1 MSINKSITFM
11 HISISILVSKST
23 SFTFF
28 HMNIRSH
35 HHIFR
40 RRFVRNH
47 TFFHHKIM
55 CGCRL
60 AICLYDIMH
69 TSCERRLYYSHVA
82 PSVSISAKFIFTIGK
97 IYLWIIQAVTLVLS
111 RPVCLHNAAAFIYRN
126 ILLGENLHSLI
137 HTRT

>member
-1 MSINKSITFM
+1 MSINRIITFM

-28 HMNIRSH
+28 HMNIRLH

-40 RRFVRNH
+40 GRLVYIH
-47 TFFHHKIM
+47 TFFYNKIM
-55 CGCRL
+55 CGCHL
-60 AICLYDIMH
+60 AIRLYDIMH
-69 TSCERRLYYSHVA
+69 TSCERRLYHNHVA
-82 PSVSISAKFIFTIGK
+82 LSVPISAEITSTIDK
-97 IYLWIIQAVTLVLS
+97 IYLWAIRAVTLVMS

-126 ILLGENLHSLI
+126 ILLGENLHNLI